1 MKIEI
6 EVTEQDIKE
15 AVERRIKKTVC
26 EEMVGYISDKLIRSK
41 MEELANQAVENA
53 VKKVASESKSIEA
66 RVRAELEKKILN
78 KLKKLTA

>member
-15 AVERRIKKTVC
+15 AVERRIRKTVC
-26 EEMVGYISDKLIRSK
+26 EEMVGYISDKMIRTR
-41 MEELANQAVENA
+41 MDELANQAVENA

-66 RVRAELEKKILN
+66 RVRGELEKKSLN
-78 KLKKLTA
+78 GLKQSL

>member
-1 MKIEI
+1 
-6 EVTEQDIKE
+6 
-15 AVERRIKKTVC
+15 
-26 EEMVGYISDKLIRSK
+26 MVGYISDKLIRSK

-53 VKKVASESKSIEA
+53 VKKVASESKSMEA

>member
-6 EVTEQDIKE
+6 EVTEEDIKE
-15 AVERRIKKTVC
+15 AVELRIKKTIC
-26 EEMVGYISDKLIRSK
+26 EEMVGYISDKMIRTK
-41 MEELANQAVENA
+41 MDELANQVVENA
-53 VKKVASESKSIEA
+53 VNKVASESKAIED

>member
-26 EEMVGYISDKLIRSK
+26 EEMVGYISDKLIRTK
-41 MEELANQAVENA
+41 MDELANQAVENA
-53 VKKVASESKSIEA
+53 VKKVASESKSIEG

>member
-6 EVTEQDIKE
+6 EVTEQDIKD

-26 EEMVGYISDKLIRSK
+26 EEMVGYVSNKLIRTK
-41 MEELANQAVENA
+41 MEELANEAVENA
-53 VKKVASESKSIEA
+53 VRKIAGESKSIEA
-66 RVRAELEKKILN
+66 KIRAELEKKILN

>member
-1 MKIEI
+1 
-6 EVTEQDIKE
+6 
-15 AVERRIKKTVC
+15 
-26 EEMVGYISDKLIRSK
+26 MVGYISDKLIRSK

>member
-15 AVERRIKKTVC
+15 AVERRIKNTVC

-53 VKKVASESKSIEA
+53 VKKVASESESIEA